1 MARADHFC
9 HTRDM
14 RSLRRSFNALCVYVH
29 KFGKS
34 KVYWSLLL
42 NKMDNWMKRRAF
54 LIWQNQGNTKVTD
67 LLQDSQN
74 VAQIHFEELNTKLG
88 ELTLKHE
95 NKVRAN
101 ADLDDRHK

>member
-1 MARADHFC
+1 MHFC

-42 NKMDNWMKRRAF
+42 GKMDNWMKRRAF
-54 LIWQNQGNTKVTD
+54 IIWQN
-67 LLQDSQN
+67 
-74 VAQIHFEELNTKLG
+74 
-88 ELTLKHE
+88 
-95 NKVRAN
+95 
-101 ADLDDRHK
+101 